1 MLPANAAA
9 EWPKGAYFGSFL
21 TGPPCPHAI
30 DHVGFIS
37 GDWAT
42 APESET
48 DVICSKFS
56 DLWIK
61 L

>member
-48 DVICSKFS
+48 DVI
-56 DLWIK
+56 
-61 L
+61 